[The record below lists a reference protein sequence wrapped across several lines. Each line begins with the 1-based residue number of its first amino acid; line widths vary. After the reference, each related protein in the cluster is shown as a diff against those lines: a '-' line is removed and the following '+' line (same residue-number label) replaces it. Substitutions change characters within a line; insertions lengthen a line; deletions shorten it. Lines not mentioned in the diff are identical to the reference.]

1 MVEAVGGAVFAGEA
15 LVALEVFDVRGVFDL
30 MGAVERAR
38 MDGEHGAGVEDA
50 HGTRGWGEERTAVD
64 DREACRTIAALT
76 AIVQT
81 MMHEV
86 FSGPGNEG
94 CRESFDLQAEEDE
107 LLAMAIA
114 NELTEDE
121 LVEAFGRMEV
131 AFGTS
136 GNEISACPVTPH
148 LRAEQR
154 MRARIALL
162 ALEEAD
168 HAHTLAV
175 RMPDRP
181 GVPPLSDEERVRM
194 GEEAFLGR
202 IEIDVLHEHEGWSG
216 FTTMAKP
223 EPNERLEHL
232 PEPWRKHAARRLPEL
247 RTRISE
253 TLERKR
259 VEGPECR

>member
-1 MVEAVGGAVFAGEA
+1 MDDGEA
-15 LVALEVFDVRGVFDL
+15 R
-30 MGAVERAR
+30 RK
-38 MDGEHGAGVEDA
+38 
-50 HGTRGWGEERTAVD
+50 
-64 DREACRTIAALT
+64 IAALT

-86 FSGPGNEG
+86 YSGSGNESG
-94 CRESFDLQAEEDE
+94 RESFDLQVDEDE

-114 NELTEDE
+114 NELTEEE
-121 LVEAFGRMEV
+121 LAQAFDWMEG

-136 GNEISACPVTPH
+136 GNEVSASPVAPH
-148 LRAEQR
+148 LRAEPR

-181 GVPPLSDEERVRM
+181 GEPPLSDEERVRM

-202 IEIDVLHEHEGWSG
+202 MEIDVLHEHEGWSG

-232 PEPWRKHAARRLPEL
+232 PEPWKKHTAKRLPEL
-247 RTRISE
+247 RARLKE

-259 VEGPECR
+259 VEDPKCA

>member
-1 MVEAVGGAVFAGEA
+1 MDDSEA
-15 LVALEVFDVRGVFDL
+15 R
-30 MGAVERAR
+30 RK
-38 MDGEHGAGVEDA
+38 
-50 HGTRGWGEERTAVD
+50 
-64 DREACRTIAALT
+64 IAALT
-76 AIVQT
+76 AIVHT

-86 FSGPGNEG
+86 YSGPGNEG
-94 CRESFDLQAEEDE
+94 GRESFDLQVDEDE

-114 NELTEDE
+114 NELAEEE
-121 LVEAFGRMEV
+121 LVEAFRWMEV
-131 AFGTS
+131 AFGSS
-136 GNEISACPVTPH
+136 GSEVSASPVAAH

-175 RMPDRP
+175 RIPDRA
-181 GVPPLSDEERVRM
+181 GEPPLSDEERVRM

-202 IEIDVLHEHEGWSG
+202 IEIDILHEHEGWSG

-232 PEPWRKHAARRLPEL
+232 PEPWRKHAAKRLPEL
-247 RTRISE
+247 RARLKE

-259 VEGPECR
+259 LEGLQGA

>member
-1 MVEAVGGAVFAGEA
+1 MDDNEA
-15 LVALEVFDVRGVFDL
+15 R
-30 MGAVERAR
+30 RK
-38 MDGEHGAGVEDA
+38 
-50 HGTRGWGEERTAVD
+50 
-64 DREACRTIAALT
+64 IAALT

-86 FSGPGNEG
+86 YSGPGKESG
-94 CRESFDLQAEEDE
+94 RESFDRQVEEDE
-107 LLAMAIA
+107 LLAIAIA
-114 NELTEDE
+114 NELGEEE
-121 LVEAFGRMEV
+121 LARAFGWVEV
-131 AFGTS
+131 AFGS
-136 GNEISACPVTPH
+136 SKDEVSVSPVAPH
-148 LRAEQR
+148 LREDQPT
-154 MRARIALL
+154 RARVALL
-162 ALEEAD
+162 ALEEVD

-232 PEPWRKHAARRLPEL
+232 PEPWRKHAAKRLPEL
-247 RTRISE
+247 RARLKE

-259 VEGPECR
+259 LEGLECA

>member
-1 MVEAVGGAVFAGEA
+1 MRWVQWQHGIRAQLPKGPTAKNPGPPHCRTGSICDRERTFASLEAQGKG
-15 LVALEVFDVRGVFDL
+15 
-30 MGAVERAR
+30 
-38 MDGEHGAGVEDA
+38 
-50 HGTRGWGEERTAVD
+50 RTAVND
-64 DREACRTIAALT
+64 NEARRKIAALT

-86 FSGPGNEG
+86 YSGSGNEG
-94 CRESFDLQAEEDE
+94 GRESFDLQVDEDE

-114 NELTEDE
+114 NELTEEE
-121 LVEAFGRMEV
+121 LARAFGWMEG
-131 AFGTS
+131 AFGS
-136 GNEISACPVTPH
+136 GSNEVSASPVAPH

-175 RMPDRP
+175 RIPNRA
-181 GVPPLSDEERVRM
+181 GEPPLSDEERVRM

-202 IEIDVLHEHEGWSG
+202 MEIDVLHEHERWSAG

-223 EPNERLEHL
+223 EPNERLKHL
-232 PEPWRKHAARRLPEL
+232 PEPWRKHAAKRLPEL
-247 RTRISE
+247 RARLKE

-259 VEGPECR
+259 VEDPKCA

>member
-1 MVEAVGGAVFAGEA
+1 MNPGLRPDTA
-15 LVALEVFDVRGVFDL
+15 LLRRFK
-30 MGAVERAR
+30 
-38 MDGEHGAGVEDA
+38 DA
-50 HGTRGWGEERTAVD
+50 
-64 DREACRTIAALT
+64 ACRIRDPDDFNGHARNSATRPTRNDGNDEGRAVVDENEARRKIAALT

-86 FSGPGNEG
+86 YSGPGEASG
-94 CRESFDLQAEEDE
+94 REWFDLQLEEDE
-107 LLAMAIA
+107 LLAMGIA
-114 NELTEDE
+114 NELDE
-121 LVEAFGRMEV
+121 EELDRAFGWVEV
-131 AFGTS
+131 AFGS
-136 GNEISACPVTPH
+136 SSNEVSASPVAPH

-154 MRARIALL
+154 KRARIALL
-162 ALEEAD
+162 ALEEVD

-175 RMPDRP
+175 RTPDRP
-181 GVPPLSDEERVRM
+181 GEPPLSDEERVRM

-247 RTRISE
+247 RARIRE
-253 TLERKR
+253 MLERKR

>member
-1 MVEAVGGAVFAGEA
+1 MDDSEA
-15 LVALEVFDVRGVFDL
+15 R
-30 MGAVERAR
+30 RK
-38 MDGEHGAGVEDA
+38 
-50 HGTRGWGEERTAVD
+50 
-64 DREACRTIAALT
+64 IAALT

-86 FSGPGNEG
+86 YSGPGNEG
-94 CRESFDLQAEEDE
+94 GRESFDLQVEEDE

-114 NELTEDE
+114 NELGEEE
-121 LVEAFGRMEV
+121 LARAFDWVEV
-131 AFGTS
+131 AFGSS
-136 GNEISACPVTPH
+136 GNEVSASPVTPH

-154 MRARIALL
+154 TRARIALL

-175 RMPDRP
+175 RIPDRA
-181 GVPPLSDEERVRM
+181 GEPPLSDEERVRM

-223 EPNERLEHL
+223 EPNERLERL
-232 PEPWRKHAARRLPEL
+232 PEPWRKHAAKRLPEL
-247 RTRISE
+247 RARLKE

-259 VEGPECR
+259 VEDPKCA